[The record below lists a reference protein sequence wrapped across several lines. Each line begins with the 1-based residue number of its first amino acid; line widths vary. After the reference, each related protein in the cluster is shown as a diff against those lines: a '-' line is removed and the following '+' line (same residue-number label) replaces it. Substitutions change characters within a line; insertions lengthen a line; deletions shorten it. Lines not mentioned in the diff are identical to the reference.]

1 MEPSELAVV
10 IVSKECSGLRY
21 KMGPLGSLVEKDV
34 LLESHG
40 APSGDRFK
48 QVPRGSPD
56 CSEKRPSM
64 ISCAQWSVHSG

>member
-1 MEPSELAVV
+1 MSSLLQENSHSAMEPSELAVV
-10 IVSKECSGLRY
+10 IVGKECSGLRY

-48 QVPRGSPD
+48 QVPPGLP
-56 CSEKRPSM
+56 
-64 ISCAQWSVHSG
+64 